1 MWKTVQLGDI
11 CDISIGKTPSRRE
24 NRFWD
29 KEKQTDNVW
38 LSISDLTSV
47 TGKYISDSKEH
58 LSDEGAKMFKPVP
71 QDTLVMSFKLSI
83 GKLAFTQ
90 RELRTNEAIAALIIK
105 DESLVSKEFLY
116 YFLSSL
122 DWEAIAGND
131 VKVKGKTLNKKK
143 LNTLSIVL
151 PPLAEQKR
159 IVAKLDTAFAEID
172 RAVEFVQ
179 ERFSRVEKALGQ
191 IVDIELSELREE
203 YESCSLG
210 EMLESVEYGT
220 STKCSKTGKYPVLR
234 MGNMQTGSF
243 VMDDLVYLDSDEE
256 LEKYRVRKDDVFFN
270 RTNSA
275 LHVGKAAIY
284 DGGSDCLFAGYLI
297 RLNYSD
303 DVLDGRF
310 LNYYLN
316 APSTRAYG
324 YSVMTSSVNQSNING
339 TKLKEY
345 PFIKVDL
352 KTQQCIRKKLD
363 DLTALLSQVHF
374 LLGKSLNEYAQL
386 KSAILTQELQPP
398 QNEAA

>member
-1 MWKTVQLGDI
+1 MWKTVKLGDI
-11 CDISIGKTPSRRE
+11 ADVKAGNPAPQDKIFFENGVYPFVRTSDVGKVKIGSLSDANDKLNQQGIAKLKLFPKGTILFPKSGASTFLNHRVILEMDAYVASHLATIKSKQDDISDKYLWYFLQTIDAANLVADSSYPSLNTKTI
-24 NRFWD
+24 
-29 KEKQTDNVW
+29 Q
-38 LSISDLTSV
+38 SIS
-47 TGKYISDSKEH
+47 
-58 LSDEGAKMFKPVP
+58 VP
-71 QDTLVMSFKLSI
+71 
-83 GKLAFTQ
+83 
-90 RELRTNEAIAALIIK
+90 
-105 DESLVSKEFLY
+105 
-116 YFLSSL
+116 
-122 DWEAIAGND
+122 
-131 VKVKGKTLNKKK
+131 
-143 LNTLSIVL
+143 L
-151 PPLAEQKR
+151 PPLAEQER
-159 IVAKLDTAFAEID
+159 IVAKLDAAFAKID
-172 RAVEFVQ
+172 EAVELVQ

-386 KSAILTQELQPP
+386 KSAILAQELQPS
-398 QNEAA
+398 QGEAA

>member
-1 MWKTVQLGDI
+1 MWKTVQLGDLCEI
-11 CDISIGKTPSRRE
+11 LDTRRKPITKKDRIHGEYPYYGATGIVDWVADYIFDEELVLIGEDGAKWDAGEKTAFIVDGKYWVNNHAHVVKP
-24 NRFWD
+24 NT
-29 KEKQTDNVW
+29 EKLLNKW
-38 LSISDLTSV
+38 LTYYLCGIDLKPWV
-47 TGKYISDSKEH
+47 TG
-58 LSDEGAKMFKPVP
+58 MTVP
-71 QDTLVMSFKLSI
+71 
-83 GKLAFTQ
+83 
-90 RELRTNEAIAALIIK
+90 
-105 DESLVSKEFLY
+105 
-116 YFLSSL
+116 
-122 DWEAIAGND
+122 
-131 VKVKGKTLNKKK
+131 K
-143 LNTLSIVL
+143 LNQRQLKSIPIPL
-151 PPLAEQKR
+151 PPLAEQER
-159 IVAKLDTAFAEID
+159 IVAKLDAAFAEID
-172 RAVEFVQ
+172 KAVELGQ
-179 ERFSRVEKALGQ
+179 ERLSRAEKALGQ
-191 IVDIELSELREE
+191 IVDNELSELREE
-203 YESCSLG
+203 HESCVLG

-243 VMDDLVYLDSDEE
+243 VMDDLVYLDSDLE
-256 LEKYRVRKDDVFFN
+256 LEKYRVRKGDVFFN

-352 KTQQCIRKKLD
+352 KTQNCIRKKLD
-363 DLTALLSQVHF
+363 EITALLSQVHF
-374 LLGKSLNEYAQL
+374 LLRKSLNEYAHL
-386 KSAILTQELQPP
+386 KSAILSKELMP
-398 QNEAA
+398 NKEFAE

>member
-1 MWKTVQLGDI
+1 MWKTVKLGDI
-11 CDISIGKTPSRRE
+11 ADVKAGNPAPQDKIFFENGVYPFVRTSDVGKVKIGSLSDANDKLNQQGIAKLKLFPKGTILFPKSGASTFLNHRVILEMDAYVASHLATIKSKQDDISDKYLWYFLQTIDAADLVADSSYPSLNTKTI
-24 NRFWD
+24 
-29 KEKQTDNVW
+29 Q
-38 LSISDLTSV
+38 SIS
-47 TGKYISDSKEH
+47 
-58 LSDEGAKMFKPVP
+58 VP
-71 QDTLVMSFKLSI
+71 
-83 GKLAFTQ
+83 
-90 RELRTNEAIAALIIK
+90 
-105 DESLVSKEFLY
+105 
-116 YFLSSL
+116 
-122 DWEAIAGND
+122 
-131 VKVKGKTLNKKK
+131 
-143 LNTLSIVL
+143 L
-151 PPLAEQKR
+151 PPLAEQER
-159 IVAKLDTAFAEID
+159 IVAKLDAAFAKID
-172 RAVEFVQ
+172 EAVELVQ

-386 KSAILTQELQPP
+386 KSAILAQELQPS
-398 QNEAA
+398 QGEAA